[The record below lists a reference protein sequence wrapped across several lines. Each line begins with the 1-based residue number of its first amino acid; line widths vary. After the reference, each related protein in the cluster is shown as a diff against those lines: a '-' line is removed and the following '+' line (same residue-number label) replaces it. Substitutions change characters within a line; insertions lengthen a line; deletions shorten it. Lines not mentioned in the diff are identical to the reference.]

1 MKKNN
6 KKPNSAPWC
15 FRPGGRKNGDA
26 LPQCEIAFT
35 HAIFWRK
42 KKSCRLQWREVRWR
56 TWEDA
61 GDAVTR
67 VCDYGLW
74 PGSVSINGGEDA
86 EDAGGCVS
94 RVGPHVG
101 THVTCVTRITP
112 KRHVTYFCIVF
123 IFYSTFLM
131 NSLQQCEPKVRTLI
145 LWATTVTSLC
155 HRILLLL
162 LLWISVHSR
171 SLNDPQL
178 RPN

>member
-1 MKKNN
+1 MKK
-6 KKPNSAPWC
+6 KQQIQTP
-15 FRPGGRKNGDA
+15 RPGVSGLEAVKTVTRCRNAKSLLRTRYFGG
-26 LPQCEIAFT
+26 
-35 HAIFWRK
+35 K

-86 EDAGGCVS
+86 DGCVS

-131 NSLQQCEPKVRTLI
+131 NSLRQCEPKVRTLI

-162 LLWISVHSR
+162 LLLLWISVHSR